1 MLFVGDDVGDTV
13 AGAAGTAVPT
23 AGAAKGG
30 WILVGGGRCRAG
42 EVGCHGRYVGLFL
55 LFEM

>member
-1 MLFVGDDVGDTV
+1 VGDTV

-23 AGAAKGG
+23 AGVAKGG